1 MVGDEVGGAVGAEL
15 GAGLGGV
22 VGTGDGLGVTDGADV
37 VGADDGPK
45 STSMDSSAV
54 PEKDSHAPQ
63 LFPRT
68 KSGSQALVS
77 SQPPVAELQ
86 GRTIWDVCGP

>member
-45 STSMDSSAV
+45 STSMDSPSQTVA
-54 PEKDSHAPQ
+54 SWLTHAPQ

-68 KSGSQALVS
+68 KFGSQPLV
-77 SQPPVAELQ
+77 
-86 GRTIWDVCGP
+86 